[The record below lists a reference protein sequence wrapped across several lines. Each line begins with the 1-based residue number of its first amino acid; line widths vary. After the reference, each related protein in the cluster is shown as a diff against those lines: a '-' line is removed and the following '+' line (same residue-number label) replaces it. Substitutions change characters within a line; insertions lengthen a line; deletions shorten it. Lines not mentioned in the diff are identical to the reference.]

1 MIRVLGIAGSP
12 RRHGNTETLLDE
24 FLAGA
29 RQAGGVTEK
38 VVVVQ
43 LEIVGC
49 RNCDG
54 CWQDGQCIVADDFQ
68 AVRQQILAADVI
80 ALAAPLF
87 FWNLPAQTKALI
99 DRSQCQWAWR
109 FVLKRPLTPTPA
121 GHLRRRG
128 VFLCVGGDPRR
139 RFVGAI
145 QTVRDFFGVYG
156 VGYWADLLYTGL
168 DARDDAAG
176 RPDVLQAAFAL
187 GERAVT
193 APWDHQEEG
202 GT

>member
-1 MIRVLGIAGSP
+1 MVRVLGIAGSP
-12 RRHGNTETLLDE
+12 RRHGNTETILDE

-38 VVVVQ
+38 VVVAG
-43 LEIVGC
+43 LKIAGC

-54 CWQDGQCIVADDFQ
+54 CWQDGQCVVADDFQ
-68 AVRQQILAADVI
+68 AVRQQILAADLI

-87 FWNLPAQTKALI
+87 FWNVPAQTKALI

-109 FVLKRPLTPTPA
+109 FVLKRPLAPTPA
-121 GHLRRRG
+121 GHPRRRG

-139 RFVGAI
+139 QFAGAI

-156 VGYWADLLYTGL
+156 ADYWADLLYTEL
-168 DARDDAAG
+168 DARDDAAK
-176 RPDVLQAAFAL
+176 RPDILRAAFDL
-187 GERAVT
+187 GVRAVT
-193 APWDHQEEG
+193 APWDPPARV
-202 GT
+202 